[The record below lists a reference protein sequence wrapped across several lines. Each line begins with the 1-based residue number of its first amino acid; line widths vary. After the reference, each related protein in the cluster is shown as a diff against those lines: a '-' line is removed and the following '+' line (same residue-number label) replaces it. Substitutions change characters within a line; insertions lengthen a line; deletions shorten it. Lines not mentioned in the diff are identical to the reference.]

1 MNDSAIRR
9 KLVYKGLVR
18 PAIHQ
23 RAEPGKVIA
32 VRRTDDRPVTQ
43 HIPVAYK
50 QHRREELVLSSLRNY
65 GGL

>member
-18 PAIHQ
+18 PATHQ
-23 RAEPGKVIA
+23 RAEPGKVVA

-43 HIPVAYK
+43 QVPVHIK
-50 QHRREELVLSSLRNY
+50 QANARAFLSISK
-65 GGL
+65 G